1 MKENS
6 VCSKGQ
12 VPENEHITFL
22 GNGKRKVLIFG
33 NSITRHGRAPAL
45 GWFSD
50 CGMAA
55 SCAEKDYVHLLYD
68 AMHDVRFCIVQVA
81 DFEREFLRVPSSFAE
96 FRAVKDFGPDL
107 IVGRL
112 GENVSSERVQKGKFT
127 QTYKRLLD
135 YCRRKDTKLILTT
148 CFWESPVVDDEIRA
162 LAKSEGCALAELN
175 DLGARDEMKACG
187 LFSHTGVA
195 AHPGDRGMREIAE
208 RILRAMEKSQ

>member
-68 AMHDVRFCIVQVA
+68 AMHDSVLSYRQRISNGS
-81 DFEREFLRVPSSFAE
+81 FEGTVVFHE
-96 FRAVKDFGPDL
+96 FRAVKDFVP
-107 IVGRL
+107 ISSRQV
-112 GENVSSERVQKGKFT
+112 GENVSSNAYKKANLHKLI
-127 QTYKRLLD
+127 KRLLD
-135 YCRRKDTKLILTT
+135 YCRQRYEIDFDDLLGK
-148 CFWESPVVDDEIRA
+148 SVVDDEIRA
-162 LAKSEGCALAELN
+162 LAKSGCALAELN

>member
-68 AMHDVRFCIVQVA
+68 AMHDVRFCIVQAA

-112 GENVSSERVQKGKFT
+112 GENVSSERVQKG
-127 QTYKRLLD
+127 
-135 YCRRKDTKLILTT
+135 
-148 CFWESPVVDDEIRA
+148 
-162 LAKSEGCALAELN
+162 
-175 DLGARDEMKACG
+175 
-187 LFSHTGVA
+187 
-195 AHPGDRGMREIAE
+195 
-208 RILRAMEKSQ
+208 